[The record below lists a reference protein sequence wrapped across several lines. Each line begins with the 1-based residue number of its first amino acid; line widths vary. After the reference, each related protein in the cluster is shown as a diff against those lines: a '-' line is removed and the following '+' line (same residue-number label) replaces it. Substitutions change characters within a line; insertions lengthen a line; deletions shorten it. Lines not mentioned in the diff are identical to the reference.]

1 MLADAPL
8 GASTPSSG
16 VLTSS
21 VATNR
26 VNSTVGSQQIEMSED
41 ERKKF

>member
-21 VATNR
+21 VAVNG
-26 VNSTVGSQQIEMSED
+26 VNSTVGSQHIEMSEN
-41 ERKKF
+41 ETK